1 MTLKSPACRTELTVM
16 PFPKTG
22 RGNLYFFV
30 SSIKRALLHTE
41 LSKLLL
47 LYWYVIFSLPVWDKY
62 NLCILV
68 ALGLSGCSINKWNE
82 WMSGWMHK
90 LLHITSFEVYI
101 ILRGRKSRGFYS
113 HFRDEKSA
121 VGGVVALG
129 WGYLQCSLHCVSLRL
144 NLLPAFSL
152 SQS

>member
-47 LYWYVIFSLPVWDKY
+47 LYWYVIFSLPV
-62 NLCILV
+62 
-68 ALGLSGCSINKWNE
+68 
-82 WMSGWMHK
+82 
-90 LLHITSFEVYI
+90 
-101 ILRGRKSRGFYS
+101 
-113 HFRDEKSA
+113 
-121 VGGVVALG
+121 
-129 WGYLQCSLHCVSLRL
+129 
-144 NLLPAFSL
+144 
-152 SQS
+152 